1 MKAKKTIALILVMV
15 MVLGLLTVTASADTA
30 GSLGSPANGIKSIT
44 ISGAGVHDNE
54 ERILTGSSAPYNLTY
69 NVKLASGTADGTVV
83 TATFEKENASNENLV
98 ISSAKPNSI
107 LNAVSRK
114 HIKKHASLTYT
125 ATVQNGTA
133 SMTVYVYPNL
143 SDSVKTYGTYVI
155 NFQLDTVNNPI
166 LRNGE
171 GDLNAEI
178 RFGDPAYPMTE
189 PERYMSFT
197 EDTASSTNTIAVYNA
212 VYAGPIEDYVPD
224 LYSMYLKDLSKADAT
239 TLKFYSDNMDKIEF
253 RTYDANGNM
262 TPVNTV
268 SATVSKASPTLSTV
282 VYVKAAGS
290 IEITSSTSTK
300 KVVVNFS
307 EPNYTAGDHSD
318 VLHPEGATAYLPGLT
333 QYANRG
339 DWGSVSAGGD
349 NLLDPANK
357 IKGYYGFAANG
368 FSLGSL
374 GGYVQYDFH
383 SNPIRNLDTNPYG
396 VDFVVYGNAFNG
408 NPEAAAVQV
417 YAQEILTDDGNGNVT
432 YGPYKW
438 YELAGSMYY
447 SDSAVRNTTVSY
459 TLLKAADD
467 ADEETKNNDGVYA
480 AIGNAAST
488 KFSAATTWFPT
499 KGSMNHEATSGI
511 NDTTN
516 TYITEYTDTTLK
528 FTGVTS
534 IPDSDSNADYAFGYA
549 DVTPVPSV
557 KDGTPVN
564 PYTPYTSDKDGGDG
578 FDLAWAVEIGGT
590 TPVKIDNAKYVR
602 IYSAVLYNTGIFGET
617 SPEITGIFRAVG
629 TTSETAAIP
638 TVKLD
643 NTEVALD
650 EFATQISRNVYY
662 MDYGISNGSTVS
674 ISADSNANVL
684 INGVQTD
691 TFTATDKTE
700 AVQIVVQSGTA
711 EAFYLI
717 ID

>member
-1 MKAKKTIALILVMV
+1 MKAKKILALILVTV

-30 GSLGSPANGIKSIT
+30 GSLGSPTNGIKSIT
-44 ISGAGVHDNE
+44 ISGANINNNE
-54 ERILTGSSAPYNLTY
+54 DRTLTGSSAPYNLTY

-98 ISSAKPNSI
+98 VSSAKPNSI

-114 HIKKHASLTYT
+114 HIKKHASLTYN

-133 SMTVYVYPNL
+133 TMTVYVYPNL
-143 SDSVKTYGTYVI
+143 ADSVKSYGTYVI
-155 NFQLDTVNNPI
+155 NFQLAEVNNPI
-166 LRNGE
+166 TVNGTQ
-171 GDLNAEI
+171 I

-189 PERYMSFT
+189 PERYMSFEAAGT
-197 EDTASSTNTIAVYNA
+197 DAYNA
-212 VYAGPIEDYVPD
+212 VYAGPTAGFVPD
-224 LYSMYLKDLSKADAT
+224 LYSLYLKSDAAL
-239 TLKFYSDNMDKIEF
+239 TLTSNSTDIVF

-262 TPVNTV
+262 TETNTV
-268 SATVSKASPTLSTV
+268 TGTSGTGYFSTV
-282 VYVKAAGS
+282 IYAKAAGS
-290 IEITSSTSTK
+290 IQVATASSTTATTI
-300 KVVVNFS
+300 NFS
-307 EPNYTAGDHSD
+307 TPNDPSSAHDAQ
-318 VLHPEGATAYLPGLT
+318 LHPDGAIAYLPGIT

-339 DWGSVSAGGD
+339 DWGSISTDGN
-349 NLLDPANK
+349 NLLTPATK
-357 IKGYYGFAANG
+357 VKGYKGFAANG

-374 GGYVQYDFH
+374 GGYVQYDFS
-383 SNPIRNLDTNPYG
+383 SNPIQNLDTNPYG

-417 YAQEILTDDGNGNVT
+417 YAQKVLSDGTLGD
-432 YGPYKW
+432 YKW

-447 SDSAVRNTTVSY
+447 SDSAVRNATVYYTKDNAGLHAAVNGVTHSQNPFTT
-459 TLLKAADD
+459 AA
-467 ADEETKNNDGVYA
+467 A
-480 AIGNAAST
+480 
-488 KFSAATTWFPT
+488 WFPT
-499 KGSMNHEATSGI
+499 KGGMSHEATSGI
-511 NDTTN
+511 NNTLTN
-516 TYITEYTDTTLK
+516 SYITEYTDTTLK

-650 EFATQISRNVYY
+650 EFATPISRNVYY
-662 MDYGISNGSTVS
+662 IDYGISNGSTVS

>member
-1 MKAKKTIALILVMV
+1 MKAKKFLALILVTV

-30 GSLGSPANGIKSIT
+30 GSLGSPTNGIKSIT
-44 ISGAGVHDNE
+44 ISGANINNNE
-54 ERILTGSSAPYNLTY
+54 DRTLTGSSAPYNLTY

-98 ISSAKPNSI
+98 VSSAKPNSI

-114 HIKKHASLTYT
+114 HIKKHASLTYN

-133 SMTVYVYPNL
+133 TMTVYVYPNL
-143 SDSVKTYGTYVI
+143 ADSVKSYGTYVI
-155 NFQLDTVNNPI
+155 NFQLADVNNPI
-166 LRNGE
+166 TVNGTQ
-171 GDLNAEI
+171 I

-189 PERYMSFT
+189 PERYMSF
-197 EDTASSTNTIAVYNA
+197 EAAGTNAYNA
-212 VYAGPIEDYVPD
+212 VYAGPTAGFVPD
-224 LYSMYLKDLSKADAT
+224 LYSLYLKSDAAL
-239 TLKFYSDNMDKIEF
+239 TLTSNSTDIVF

-262 TPVNTV
+262 TETNTV
-268 SATVSKASPTLSTV
+268 TGTSGTGYFSTV

-290 IEITSSTSTK
+290 ISVSKAGSTVATI
-300 KVVVNFS
+300 NFS
-307 EPNYTAGDHSD
+307 APNDPSAVHNAQ
-318 VLHPEGATAYLPGLT
+318 LHPEGATAYLPGLT

-339 DWGSVSAGGD
+339 DWGSISAGGD

-417 YAQEILTDDGNGNVT
+417 YAQEVLTDDGNGNIT

-447 SDSAVRNTTVSY
+447 SDSAVRNATVYY
-459 TLLKAADD
+459 TKDD
-467 ADEETKNNDGVYA
+467 AGLHATVNGVIHSQNPFTTA
-480 AIGNAAST
+480 A
-488 KFSAATTWFPT
+488 TWFPT
-499 KGSMNHEATSGI
+499 KSGMNHEATSGI
-511 NDTTN
+511 NNTLTN
-516 TYITEYTDTTLK
+516 SYITEYTDTTLK

>member
-1 MKAKKTIALILVMV
+1 MKAKKALALILVMV

-30 GSLGSPANGIKSIT
+30 GSLGSPTNGIKSIT
-44 ISGAGVHDNE
+44 ISGANINNNE
-54 ERILTGSSAPYNLTY
+54 DRTLTGSSAPYNLTY

-98 ISSAKPNSI
+98 VSSAKPNSI

-114 HIKKHASLTYT
+114 HIKKHASLTYN

-133 SMTVYVYPNL
+133 TMTVYVYPNL
-143 SDSVKTYGTYVI
+143 ADSVKSYGTYVI
-155 NFQLDTVNNPI
+155 NFQLADVNNPI
-166 LRNGE
+166 TVNGTQ
-171 GDLNAEI
+171 I

-189 PERYMSFT
+189 PERYMSFEAAGT
-197 EDTASSTNTIAVYNA
+197 DAYNA
-212 VYAGPIEDYVPD
+212 VYAGPTAGFVPD
-224 LYSMYLKDLSKADAT
+224 LYSLYLKSDAAL
-239 TLKFYSDNMDKIEF
+239 TLTSNSTDVVF

-262 TPVNTV
+262 TETNTV
-268 SATVSKASPTLSTV
+268 TGTSGEGYFSTV
-282 VYVKAAGS
+282 IYAKAAGS
-290 IEITSSTSTK
+290 IQVATAGSTTATTI
-300 KVVVNFS
+300 NFS
-307 EPNYTAGDHSD
+307 APNDPSAVHNAQ
-318 VLHPEGATAYLPGLT
+318 LHPEGATAYLPGLT

-339 DWGSVSAGGD
+339 DWGSVSTGGD

-417 YAQEILTDDGNGNVT
+417 YAQEVLSDGTLGA
-432 YGPYKW
+432 YEW

-447 SDSAVRNTTVSY
+447 SDSAVRNATVSY
-459 TLLKAADD
+459 TLASNGAITAKV
-467 ADEETKNNDGVYA
+467 NDTVHSQNPFVT
-480 AIGNAAST
+480 NAA
-488 KFSAATTWFPT
+488 WFPT
-499 KGSMNHEATSGI
+499 KSDMNHEATSGI
-511 NDTTN
+511 NNTLTN

-549 DVTPVPSV
+549 DITPVPSV

-617 SPEITGIFRAVG
+617 SPEITGIFRTNGNDGSTTGAEIVILDNATREIPYETENMGYRSLTAGTYFLGSDAENVYVNETAIDASEGYVLTITAGQTVRIVAQSGKQAPYVTVIVG
-629 TTSETAAIP
+629 T
-638 TVKLD
+638 
-643 NTEVALD
+643 N
-650 EFATQISRNVYY
+650 
-662 MDYGISNGSTVS
+662 
-674 ISADSNANVL
+674 
-684 INGVQTD
+684 
-691 TFTATDKTE
+691 
-700 AVQIVVQSGTA
+700 
-711 EAFYLI
+711 
-717 ID
+717 

>member
-1 MKAKKTIALILVMV
+1 MKAKKALALILVLV

-30 GSLGSPANGIKSIT
+30 GSLGSPTNGIKSIT
-44 ISGAGVHDNE
+44 ISGANINNNE
-54 ERILTGSSAPYNLTY
+54 DRTLTGSSAPYNLTY

-98 ISSAKPNSI
+98 VSSAKPNSI

-114 HIKKHASLTYT
+114 HIKKHASLTYN

-133 SMTVYVYPNL
+133 TMTVYVYPNL
-143 SDSVKTYGTYVI
+143 ADSVKSYGTYVI
-155 NFQLDTVNNPI
+155 NFQLADVNNPI
-166 LRNGE
+166 TVNGTQ
-171 GDLNAEI
+171 I

-189 PERYMSFT
+189 PERYMSF
-197 EDTASSTNTIAVYNA
+197 EAAGTNAYNA
-212 VYAGPIEDYVPD
+212 VYAGPTAGFVPD
-224 LYSMYLKDLSKADAT
+224 LYSLYLKSDAAL
-239 TLKFYSDNMDKIEF
+239 TLTSNSTDIVF

-262 TPVNTV
+262 TETNTV
-268 SATVSKASPTLSTV
+268 TGTSGTGYFSTV
-282 VYVKAAGS
+282 IYVKAAGS
-290 IEITSSTSTK
+290 IQVATAGSTTATTI
-300 KVVVNFS
+300 NFS
-307 EPNYTAGDHSD
+307 APNDPSSAHDAQ
-318 VLHPEGATAYLPGLT
+318 LHPDGAIAYLPGIT

-339 DWGSVSAGGD
+339 DWGSISAGGD

-374 GGYVQYDFH
+374 GGYVQYDFS
-383 SNPIRNLDTNPYG
+383 SNPIQNLDTNPYG

-417 YAQEILTDDGNGNVT
+417 YAQKVLSDGTLGD
-432 YGPYKW
+432 YKW

-447 SDSAVRNTTVSY
+447 SDSAVRNATVYYTKDDTGLHAAVNGVTHSQDPFTT
-459 TLLKAADD
+459 AA
-467 ADEETKNNDGVYA
+467 A
-480 AIGNAAST
+480 
-488 KFSAATTWFPT
+488 WFPT
-499 KGSMNHEATSGI
+499 KSGMNHEATSGI
-511 NDTTN
+511 NNTLTN
-516 TYITEYTDTTLK
+516 SYITEYTNTTLK

-578 FDLAWAVEIGGT
+578 FDLAWAVDISTGE
-590 TPVKIDNAKYVR
+590 PVKVNNAKYVR

-629 TTSETAAIP
+629 TTGSVATSDAVIYFGDATVPTPMNNNAKTSVQAGTYWLVSEEEYVYVNGIEVSSDAASGDGYEI
-638 TVKLD
+638 TVTSGKP
-643 NTEVALD
+643 
-650 EFATQISRNVYY
+650 
-662 MDYGISNGSTVS
+662 
-674 ISADSNANVL
+674 
-684 INGVQTD
+684 
-691 TFTATDKTE
+691 
-700 AVQIVVQSGTA
+700 VQIITQSGT
-711 EAFYLI
+711 EAPFITVLSC
-717 ID
+717 D

>member
-15 MVLGLLTVTASADTA
+15 MVLGLLTVTASATPA
-30 GSLGSPANGIKSIT
+30 GSLSSPTNGIKSIT
-44 ISGAGVHDNE
+44 ISGANINNNE
-54 ERILTGSSAPYNLTY
+54 DRTLTGSSAPYNLTY
-69 NVKLASGTADGTVV
+69 NVLLASGTADGTVV

-98 ISSAKPNSI
+98 VSSAKPNSI

-114 HIKKHASLTYT
+114 HIKKHASLTYN

-133 SMTVYVYPNL
+133 TMTVYVYPNL
-143 SDSVKTYGTYVI
+143 ADSVKSYGTYVI
-155 NFQLDTVNNPI
+155 NFQLADVNNPI
-166 LRNGE
+166 TVNGTQ
-171 GDLNAEI
+171 I

-189 PERYMSFT
+189 PERYMSF
-197 EDTASSTNTIAVYNA
+197 EAAGTNAYNA
-212 VYAGPIEDYVPD
+212 VYAGPTAGFVPD
-224 LYSMYLKDLSKADAT
+224 LYSLYLKSDAAL
-239 TLKFYSDNMDKIEF
+239 TLTSNSTDIVF

-262 TPVNTV
+262 TETNTV
-268 SATVSKASPTLSTV
+268 TGTSGTGYFSTV
-282 VYVKAAGS
+282 IYAKAAGS
-290 IEITSSTSTK
+290 IQVATAGSTTATTI
-300 KVVVNFS
+300 NFS
-307 EPNYTAGDHSD
+307 APNDPSAVHNAQ
-318 VLHPEGATAYLPGLT
+318 LHPEGATAYLPGLT

-339 DWGSVSAGGD
+339 DWGSISAGGD

-374 GGYVQYDFH
+374 GGYVQYDFS
-383 SNPIRNLDTNPYG
+383 SNPIQNLDTNPYG

-417 YAQEILTDDGNGNVT
+417 YAQEVLSDGTLGE
-432 YGPYKW
+432 YKW

-447 SDSAVRNTTVSY
+447 SDSAVRNATVYYTKDNAGLHAAVNGVTHSQDPFTT
-459 TLLKAADD
+459 AA
-467 ADEETKNNDGVYA
+467 
-480 AIGNAAST
+480 
-488 KFSAATTWFPT
+488 TWFPT

-617 SPEITGIFRAVG
+617 SPEITGIFRTNGNDGSTTGAEIVILDNATREIPYETENMGYRSLTAGTYFLGSDAENVYVNETAIDASEGYVLTITAGQTVRIVAQSGKQAPYVTVIVG
-629 TTSETAAIP
+629 T
-638 TVKLD
+638 
-643 NTEVALD
+643 N
-650 EFATQISRNVYY
+650 
-662 MDYGISNGSTVS
+662 
-674 ISADSNANVL
+674 
-684 INGVQTD
+684 
-691 TFTATDKTE
+691 
-700 AVQIVVQSGTA
+700 
-711 EAFYLI
+711 
-717 ID
+717 

>member
-1 MKAKKTIALILVMV
+1 MKAKKTIALILVTV
-15 MVLGLLTVTASADTA
+15 MVLGLLTVTASATPA
-30 GSLGSPANGIKSIT
+30 GSLSSPTNGIKSIT
-44 ISGAGVHDNE
+44 ISGANINNNE
-54 ERILTGSSAPYNLTY
+54 DRTLTGSSAPYNLTY

-98 ISSAKPNSI
+98 VSSAKPNSI

-114 HIKKHASLTYT
+114 HIKKHASLTYN

-133 SMTVYVYPNL
+133 TMTVYVYPNL
-143 SDSVKTYGTYVI
+143 EDSVKSYGTYVI
-155 NFQLDTVNNPI
+155 NFQLAEVNNPI
-166 LRNGE
+166 TVNGTQ
-171 GDLNAEI
+171 I

-189 PERYMSFT
+189 PERYMSF
-197 EDTASSTNTIAVYNA
+197 EAAGTNAYNA
-212 VYAGPIEDYVPD
+212 VYAGPTAGFVPD
-224 LYSMYLKDLSKADAT
+224 LYSLYLKSDAAL
-239 TLKFYSDNMDKIEF
+239 TLTSNSTDVVF

-262 TPVNTV
+262 TEKNSVTGT
-268 SATVSKASPTLSTV
+268 SGEGYFSTV
-282 VYVKAAGS
+282 IYAKAAGS
-290 IEITSSTSTK
+290 IQVTTAGSTTATTI
-300 KVVVNFS
+300 NFS
-307 EPNYTAGDHSD
+307 APNDPSAVHNAQ
-318 VLHPEGATAYLPGLT
+318 LHPEGATAYLPGLT

-417 YAQEILTDDGNGNVT
+417 YAQEVLTDDGNGNVT

-447 SDSAVRNTTVSY
+447 SDSAVRNATVYY
-459 TLLKAADD
+459 TKDD
-467 ADEETKNNDGVYA
+467 AGLHAAVNGVTHSQDPFTTA
-480 AIGNAAST
+480 A
-488 KFSAATTWFPT
+488 TWFPV
-499 KGSMNHEATSGI
+499 KDGMSHEATSGI
-511 NDTTN
+511 NNTLTN
-516 TYITEYTDTTLK
+516 SYITEYTDTTLK

-617 SPEITGIFRAVG
+617 SPEITGIFRTNGNDGSTTGAEIVILDNATREIPYETENMGYRSLTAGTYFLGSDAENVYVNETAIDASEGYVLTITAGQTVRIVAQSGKQAPYVTVIVG
-629 TTSETAAIP
+629 T
-638 TVKLD
+638 
-643 NTEVALD
+643 N
-650 EFATQISRNVYY
+650 
-662 MDYGISNGSTVS
+662 
-674 ISADSNANVL
+674 
-684 INGVQTD
+684 
-691 TFTATDKTE
+691 
-700 AVQIVVQSGTA
+700 
-711 EAFYLI
+711 
-717 ID
+717 

>member
-1 MKAKKTIALILVMV
+1 MKAKKFLALILVTV

-30 GSLGSPANGIKSIT
+30 GSLGSPTNGIKSIT
-44 ISGAGVHDNE
+44 ISGANINNNE
-54 ERILTGSSAPYNLTY
+54 DRTLTGSSAPYNLTY

-98 ISSAKPNSI
+98 VSSAKPNSI

-114 HIKKHASLTYT
+114 HIKKHASLTYN

-133 SMTVYVYPNL
+133 TMTVYVYPNL
-143 SDSVKTYGTYVI
+143 ADSVKSYGTYVI
-155 NFQLDTVNNPI
+155 NFQLAEVNNPI
-166 LRNGE
+166 TVNGTQ
-171 GDLNAEI
+171 I

-189 PERYMSFT
+189 PERYMSFEAAGT
-197 EDTASSTNTIAVYNA
+197 DAYNA
-212 VYAGPIEDYVPD
+212 VYAGPTAGFVPD
-224 LYSMYLKDLSKADAT
+224 LYSLYLKSDAAL
-239 TLKFYSDNMDKIEF
+239 TLTSNSTDIVF

-262 TPVNTV
+262 TETNTV
-268 SATVSKASPTLSTV
+268 TGTSGTGYFSTV
-282 VYVKAAGS
+282 IYVKAAGS
-290 IEITSSTSTK
+290 IQVATAGSTTATTI
-300 KVVVNFS
+300 NFS
-307 EPNYTAGDHSD
+307 APNDPSSAHDAQ
-318 VLHPEGATAYLPGLT
+318 LHPDGAIAYLPGIT

-339 DWGSVSAGGD
+339 DWGSVSTGGD

-374 GGYVQYDFH
+374 GGYVQYDFS
-383 SNPIRNLDTNPYG
+383 SNPIQNLDTNPYG

-417 YAQEILTDDGNGNVT
+417 YAQEVLSDGTLGE
-432 YGPYKW
+432 YKW

-447 SDSAVRNTTVSY
+447 SDSAVRNATVYYTKDNAGLHAAVNGVTHSQDPFTT
-459 TLLKAADD
+459 AA
-467 ADEETKNNDGVYA
+467 
-480 AIGNAAST
+480 
-488 KFSAATTWFPT
+488 TWFPT
-499 KGSMNHEATSGI
+499 KSDMNHEATSGI
-511 NDTTN
+511 NNTLTN
-516 TYITEYTDTTLK
+516 TYITEYTANTLK
-528 FTGVTS
+528 FAGITS

-617 SPEITGIFRAVG
+617 SPEITGIFRTNGNDGSTTGAEIVILDNATREIPYETENMGYRSLTAGTYFLGSDAENVYVNETAIDASEGYVLTITAGQTVRIVAQSGKQAPYVTVIVG
-629 TTSETAAIP
+629 T
-638 TVKLD
+638 
-643 NTEVALD
+643 N
-650 EFATQISRNVYY
+650 
-662 MDYGISNGSTVS
+662 
-674 ISADSNANVL
+674 
-684 INGVQTD
+684 
-691 TFTATDKTE
+691 
-700 AVQIVVQSGTA
+700 
-711 EAFYLI
+711 
-717 ID
+717 

>member
-1 MKAKKTIALILVMV
+1 MKAKKILALILVTV
-15 MVLGLLTVTASADTA
+15 MVLGLLTVTVSADTA

-44 ISGAGVHDNE
+44 ITGANINSNE
-54 ERILTGSSAPYNLTY
+54 DRTLTGSSAPYDLTY

-98 ISSAKPNSI
+98 VSSAKPNSI

-114 HIKKHASLTYT
+114 HIKKHASLTYN

-133 SMTVYVYPNL
+133 TMTVYVYPNL
-143 SDSVKTYGTYVI
+143 ADSVKSYGTYVI
-155 NFQLDTVNNPI
+155 NFQLAEVNNPI
-166 LRNGE
+166 TVNGTQ
-171 GDLNAEI
+171 I

-189 PERYMSFT
+189 PERYMSF
-197 EDTASSTNTIAVYNA
+197 EAAGTNAYNA
-212 VYAGPIEDYVPD
+212 VYAGPTAGFVPD
-224 LYSMYLKDLSKADAT
+224 LYSLYLKSDAAL
-239 TLKFYSDNMDKIEF
+239 TLTSNSTDIVF

-262 TPVNTV
+262 TEKNSVTGT
-268 SATVSKASPTLSTV
+268 SGEGYFSTV
-282 VYVKAAGS
+282 IYAKAAGS
-290 IEITSSTSTK
+290 IQVTTAGSTTATTI
-300 KVVVNFS
+300 NFS
-307 EPNYTAGDHSD
+307 APNDPSAVHNAQ
-318 VLHPEGATAYLPGLT
+318 LHPEGATAYLPGLT

-339 DWGSVSAGGD
+339 DWGSVSTGGD

-383 SNPIRNLDTNPYG
+383 SNPIQNLDTNPYG

-417 YAQEILTDDGNGNVT
+417 YAQEVLTDDGNGNIT

-447 SDSAVRNTTVSY
+447 SDSAVRNATVYYTKDNAGLHAAVNGVTHSQDPFTT
-459 TLLKAADD
+459 AA
-467 ADEETKNNDGVYA
+467 
-480 AIGNAAST
+480 
-488 KFSAATTWFPT
+488 TWFPT
-499 KGSMNHEATSGI
+499 KSGMNHEATSGI
-511 NDTTN
+511 NNTLTN

-564 PYTPYTSDKDGGDG
+564 PYTPYTSDKVGGDG
-578 FDLAWAVEIGGT
+578 FDLAWAVDISTGE
-590 TPVKIDNAKYVR
+590 PVKVNNAKYVR

-617 SPEITGIFRAVG
+617 SPEITGIFRTNG
-629 TTSETAAIP
+629 TVTAATTATP
-638 TVKLD
+638 TVKV
-643 NTEVALD
+643 NGQTVTPAVAGEEIPVVTGTTD
-650 EFATQISRNVYY
+650 EEALISVVAT
-662 MDYGISNGSTVS
+662 
-674 ISADSNANVL
+674 DSSHVFINDAIANEHSF
-684 INGVQTD
+684 
-691 TFTATDKTE
+691 TFTEDETLIRVI
-700 AVQIVVQSGTA
+700 VQDDSTA
-711 EAFYLI
+711 APYIGYIKLQGER
-717 ID
+717 

>member
-1 MKAKKTIALILVMV
+1 MKAKKFLALILVTV

-30 GSLGSPANGIKSIT
+30 GSLGSPTNGIKSIT
-44 ISGAGVHDNE
+44 ITGANINNNE
-54 ERILTGSSAPYNLTY
+54 DRTLTGSSAPYNLTY

-98 ISSAKPNSI
+98 VSSAKPNSI

-114 HIKKHASLTYT
+114 HIKKHASLTYN

-133 SMTVYVYPNL
+133 TMTVYVYPNL
-143 SDSVKTYGTYVI
+143 ADSVKTYGTYVI
-155 NFQLDTVNNPI
+155 NFQLAEVNNPI
-166 LRNGE
+166 TVNGTQ
-171 GDLNAEI
+171 I

-189 PERYMSFT
+189 PERYMSFEAAGT
-197 EDTASSTNTIAVYNA
+197 DAYNA
-212 VYAGPIEDYVPD
+212 VYAGPTAGFVPD
-224 LYSMYLKDLSKADAT
+224 LYSLYLKSDAAL
-239 TLKFYSDNMDKIEF
+239 TLTSNSTDIVF

-262 TPVNTV
+262 TETNTV
-268 SATVSKASPTLSTV
+268 TGTSGTGYFSTV
-282 VYVKAAGS
+282 IYAKAAGS
-290 IEITSSTSTK
+290 IQVATAGSTTATTI
-300 KVVVNFS
+300 NFS
-307 EPNYTAGDHSD
+307 APNDPSSAHDAQ
-318 VLHPEGATAYLPGLT
+318 LHPDGAIAYLPGIT

-339 DWGSVSAGGD
+339 DWGSISAGGD

-374 GGYVQYDFH
+374 GGYVQYDFS
-383 SNPIRNLDTNPYG
+383 SNPIQNLDTNPYG

-417 YAQEILTDDGNGNVT
+417 YAQEVLSDGTLGA
-432 YGPYKW
+432 YKW

-447 SDSAVRNTTVSY
+447 SDSAVRNATVYYTKDNAGLHAAVNGVTHSQDPFTT
-459 TLLKAADD
+459 AA
-467 ADEETKNNDGVYA
+467 
-480 AIGNAAST
+480 
-488 KFSAATTWFPT
+488 TWFPT
-499 KGSMNHEATSGI
+499 KSDMNHEATSGI
-511 NDTTN
+511 NNALTN
-516 TYITEYTDTTLK
+516 TYITEYTANTLK
-528 FTGVTS
+528 FAGITS

-617 SPEITGIFRAVG
+617 SPEITGIFRAAG
-629 TTSETAAIP
+629 TTTETASSA
-638 TVKLD
+638 TVSINGIEIEPED
-643 NTEVALD
+643 DAD
-650 EFATQISRNVYY
+650 QISRNVYY
-662 MDYGISNGSTVS
+662 YHAGLASGTAITVS
-674 ISADSNANVL
+674 ATEDANVYM
-684 INGVQTD
+684 NGAYTN
-691 TFTATDKTE
+691 TITTTANTA

-711 EAFYLI
+711 EAFILV

>member
-1 MKAKKTIALILVMV
+1 MKAKKILALILVTV

-30 GSLGSPANGIKSIT
+30 GSLGSPTNGIKSIT
-44 ISGAGVHDNE
+44 ISGANINNNE
-54 ERILTGSSAPYNLTY
+54 DRTLTGSSAPYNLTY

-98 ISSAKPNSI
+98 VSSAKPNSI

-114 HIKKHASLTYT
+114 HIKKHASLTYN

-133 SMTVYVYPNL
+133 TMTVYVYPNL
-143 SDSVKTYGTYVI
+143 ADSVKSYGTYVI
-155 NFQLDTVNNPI
+155 NFQLAEVNNPI
-166 LRNGE
+166 TVNGTQ
-171 GDLNAEI
+171 I

-189 PERYMSFT
+189 PERYMSF
-197 EDTASSTNTIAVYNA
+197 EAAGTNAYNA
-212 VYAGPIEDYVPD
+212 VYAGPTAGFVPD
-224 LYSMYLKDLSKADAT
+224 LYSLYLKSDAAL
-239 TLKFYSDNMDKIEF
+239 TLTSNSTDIVF

-262 TPVNTV
+262 TETNTV
-268 SATVSKASPTLSTV
+268 TGTSGTGYFSTV
-282 VYVKAAGS
+282 IYAKAAGS
-290 IEITSSTSTK
+290 IQVATAGSTTATTI
-300 KVVVNFS
+300 NFS
-307 EPNYTAGDHSD
+307 APNDPSSAHDAQ
-318 VLHPEGATAYLPGLT
+318 LHPDGAIAYLPGLT

-339 DWGSVSAGGD
+339 DWGSISTDGN
-349 NLLDPANK
+349 NLLTPATK
-357 IKGYYGFAANG
+357 VKGYKGFAANG

-374 GGYVQYDFH
+374 GGYVQYDFS
-383 SNPIRNLDTNPYG
+383 SNPIQNLDTNPYG

-417 YAQEILTDDGNGNVT
+417 YAQEVLTDDGNGNIT

-447 SDSAVRNTTVSY
+447 SDSAVRNATVYY
-459 TLLKAADD
+459 TKDD
-467 ADEETKNNDGVYA
+467 AGLHAAVNGVIHSQNPFTTA
-480 AIGNAAST
+480 A
-488 KFSAATTWFPT
+488 TWFPT
-499 KGSMNHEATSGI
+499 KSGMSHEATSGI
-511 NDTTN
+511 NNTLTN

-564 PYTPYTSDKDGGDG
+564 PYTPYTSDKVGGDG

-617 SPEITGIFRAVG
+617 SPEITGIFRAAG
-629 TTSETAAIP
+629 TTTETASSA
-638 TVKLD
+638 TVSINGIEIEPED
-643 NTEVALD
+643 DAD
-650 EFATQISRNVYY
+650 QISRNVYY
-662 MDYGISNGSTVS
+662 YHAGLASGTAITVS
-674 ISADSNANVL
+674 ATEDANVYM
-684 INGVQTD
+684 NGAYTN
-691 TFTATDKTE
+691 TITTTANTA

-711 EAFYLI
+711 EAFILV

>member
-1 MKAKKTIALILVMV
+1 MKAKKFLALILVTV

-30 GSLGSPANGIKSIT
+30 GSLGSPTNGIKSIT
-44 ISGAGVHDNE
+44 ISGANINNNE
-54 ERILTGSSAPYNLTY
+54 DRTLTGSSAPYNLTY

-98 ISSAKPNSI
+98 VSSAKPNSI

-114 HIKKHASLTYT
+114 HIKKHASLTYN

-133 SMTVYVYPNL
+133 TMTVYVYPNL
-143 SDSVKTYGTYVI
+143 ADSVKSYGTYVI
-155 NFQLDTVNNPI
+155 NFQLAEVNNPI
-166 LRNGE
+166 TVNGTQ
-171 GDLNAEI
+171 I

-189 PERYMSFT
+189 PERYMSF
-197 EDTASSTNTIAVYNA
+197 ESVGDNTYNA
-212 VYAGPIEDYVPD
+212 VYAGPTAGFVPD
-224 LYSMYLKDLSKADAT
+224 LYSLYLKSDAAL
-239 TLKFYSDNMDKIEF
+239 TLTSNSTDIVF

-262 TPVNTV
+262 TETNTV
-268 SATVSKASPTLSTV
+268 TGTSGTGYFSTV
-282 VYVKAAGS
+282 IYVKAAGS
-290 IEITSSTSTK
+290 IQVTTAGSTTATTI
-300 KVVVNFS
+300 NFS
-307 EPNYTAGDHSD
+307 APNDPSSAHDAQ
-318 VLHPEGATAYLPGLT
+318 LHPDGAIAYLPGIT

-339 DWGSVSAGGD
+339 DWGSISTGGD
-349 NLLDPANK
+349 NLLTPATK
-357 IKGYYGFAANG
+357 VKGYKGFAANG

-374 GGYVQYDFH
+374 GGYVQYDFS
-383 SNPIRNLDTNPYG
+383 SNPIQNLDTNPYG

-417 YAQEILTDDGNGNVT
+417 YAQEVLSDGTLGD
-432 YGPYKW
+432 YKW

-459 TLLKAADD
+459 SLTESGDNA
-467 ADEETKNNDGVYA
+467 GVYA

-488 KFSAATTWFPT
+488 KFSPATAWFPT

-511 NDTTN
+511 NDATN

-534 IPDSDSNADYAFGYA
+534 IPDSDSNTDYAFGYA

-564 PYTPYTSDKDGGDG
+564 PYTPYTSDKVGGDG
-578 FDLAWAVEIGGT
+578 FDLAWAVELGSMK
-590 TPVKIDNAKYVR
+590 PVKINNAKYVR

-629 TTSETAAIP
+629 TTGSAATSDLMLVSTALIPTTNGGYQEVDAGSYRIRSTEENVYLNETAVDASTP
-638 TVKLD
+638 YQFTV
-643 NTEVALD
+643 E
-650 EFATQISRNVYY
+650 S
-662 MDYGISNGSTVS
+662 G
-674 ISADSNANVL
+674 
-684 INGVQTD
+684 
-691 TFTATDKTE
+691 KTYR
-700 AVQIVVQSGTA
+700 IVTQSGT
-711 EAFYLI
+711 EAPYI
-717 ID
+717 TVIKGK

>member
-1 MKAKKTIALILVMV
+1 MKAKKALALILVLV

-30 GSLGSPANGIKSIT
+30 GSLGSPTNGIKSIT
-44 ISGAGVHDNE
+44 ISGANINNNE
-54 ERILTGSSAPYNLTY
+54 DRTLTGSSAPYNLTY

-98 ISSAKPNSI
+98 VSSAKPNSI

-114 HIKKHASLTYT
+114 HIKKHASLTYN

-133 SMTVYVYPNL
+133 TMTVYVYPNL
-143 SDSVKTYGTYVI
+143 ADSVKSYGTYVI
-155 NFQLDTVNNPI
+155 NFQLAEVNNPI
-166 LRNGE
+166 TVNGTQ
-171 GDLNAEI
+171 I

-189 PERYMSFT
+189 PERYMSF
-197 EDTASSTNTIAVYNA
+197 EAAGTNAYNA
-212 VYAGPIEDYVPD
+212 VYAGPTAGFVPD
-224 LYSMYLKDLSKADAT
+224 LYSLYLKSNAAL
-239 TLKFYSDNMDKIEF
+239 TLTSNSTDIVF

-262 TPVNTV
+262 TETNTV
-268 SATVSKASPTLSTV
+268 TGTSGTGYFSTV
-282 VYVKAAGS
+282 IYAKAAGS
-290 IEITSSTSTK
+290 IQVATAGSTTATTI
-300 KVVVNFS
+300 NFS
-307 EPNYTAGDHSD
+307 APNDPSSAHDAQ
-318 VLHPEGATAYLPGLT
+318 LHPDGAIAYIPGLT

-339 DWGSVSAGGD
+339 DWGSISTGGN
-349 NLLDPANK
+349 NLLTPATK
-357 IKGYYGFAANG
+357 VKGYKGFAANG

-374 GGYVQYDFH
+374 GGYVQYDFS
-383 SNPIRNLDTNPYG
+383 SNPIQNLDTNPYG

-417 YAQEILTDDGNGNVT
+417 YAQKVLSDGTLGD
-432 YGPYKW
+432 YKW

-447 SDSAVRNTTVSY
+447 SDSAVRNATVYY
-459 TLLKAADD
+459 TKDD
-467 ADEETKNNDGVYA
+467 AGLHAAVNGVTHSQDPFTTA
-480 AIGNAAST
+480 AA
-488 KFSAATTWFPT
+488 WFPT
-499 KGSMNHEATSGI
+499 KGGMSHEATSGI
-511 NDTTN
+511 NNTLTN
-516 TYITEYTDTTLK
+516 SYITEYTDTTLK

>member
-1 MKAKKTIALILVMV
+1 MKAKKALALILVLV

-30 GSLGSPANGIKSIT
+30 GSLGSPTNGIKSIT
-44 ISGAGVHDNE
+44 ITGANINSNE
-54 ERILTGSSAPYNLTY
+54 DRTLTGSSAPYNLTY
-69 NVKLASGTADGTVV
+69 NVLLASGTADGTVV

-98 ISSAKPNSI
+98 VSSAKPNSI

-114 HIKKHASLTYT
+114 HIKKHASLTYN

-133 SMTVYVYPNL
+133 TMTVYVYPNL
-143 SDSVKTYGTYVI
+143 KDSVKSYGTYVI
-155 NFQLDTVNNPI
+155 NFQLADVNNPI
-166 LRNGE
+166 TVNGTQ
-171 GDLNAEI
+171 I

-189 PERYMSFT
+189 PERYMSFEAT
-197 EDTASSTNTIAVYNA
+197 GTNAYNA
-212 VYAGPIEDYVPD
+212 VYAGPTAGFVPD
-224 LYSMYLKDLSKADAT
+224 LYSLYLKSDAAL
-239 TLKFYSDNMDKIEF
+239 TLTSNGTDIVF

-262 TPVNTV
+262 TETNTV
-268 SATVSKASPTLSTV
+268 TGTSGDGYFSTV
-282 VYVKAAGS
+282 IYVKAAGS
-290 IEITSSTSTK
+290 IQVATAGSTTATTI
-300 KVVVNFS
+300 NFS
-307 EPNYTAGDHSD
+307 APNDPSSVHNAQ
-318 VLHPEGATAYLPGLT
+318 LHPEGATAYLPGLT

-339 DWGSVSAGGD
+339 DWGSISAGGD

-374 GGYVQYDFH
+374 GGYVQYDFS

-417 YAQEILTDDGNGNVT
+417 YAQEVLTDDGNGNIT

-447 SDSAVRNTTVSY
+447 SDSAVRNATVSY
-459 TLLKAADD
+459 TLASNGAITAKV
-467 ADEETKNNDGVYA
+467 NDTVHSQNPFVT
-480 AIGNAAST
+480 NAA
-488 KFSAATTWFPT
+488 WFPT

-578 FDLAWAVEIGGT
+578 FDLAWAVDISTGE
-590 TPVKIDNAKYVR
+590 PVKVNNAKYVR

-629 TTSETAAIP
+629 TTGTVATSDAVIYFGDAAVPTPMNNNAKTSVLAGTYWLVSEEEYVYVNGIEVSSDAASGDGYEI
-638 TVKLD
+638 TVTSGKP
-643 NTEVALD
+643 
-650 EFATQISRNVYY
+650 
-662 MDYGISNGSTVS
+662 
-674 ISADSNANVL
+674 
-684 INGVQTD
+684 
-691 TFTATDKTE
+691 
-700 AVQIVVQSGTA
+700 VQIITQSGT
-711 EAFYLI
+711 EAPFITVLSC
-717 ID
+717 D

>member
-1 MKAKKTIALILVMV
+1 
-15 MVLGLLTVTASADTA
+15 
-30 GSLGSPANGIKSIT
+30 
-44 ISGAGVHDNE
+44 
-54 ERILTGSSAPYNLTY
+54 
-69 NVKLASGTADGTVV
+69 
-83 TATFEKENASNENLV
+83 
-98 ISSAKPNSI
+98 
-107 LNAVSRK
+107 
-114 HIKKHASLTYT
+114 
-125 ATVQNGTA
+125 
-133 SMTVYVYPNL
+133 
-143 SDSVKTYGTYVI
+143 
-155 NFQLDTVNNPI
+155 
-166 LRNGE
+166 
-171 GDLNAEI
+171 
-178 RFGDPAYPMTE
+178 MTE
-189 PERYMSFT
+189 PERYMSF
-197 EDTASSTNTIAVYNA
+197 ESVGDNTYNA
-212 VYAGPIEDYVPD
+212 VYAGPTAGFVPD
-224 LYSMYLKDLSKADAT
+224 LYSLYLKSDAAL
-239 TLKFYSDNMDKIEF
+239 TLTSNGTDIVF

-262 TPVNTV
+262 TETNTV
-268 SATVSKASPTLSTV
+268 TGTSGTGYFSTV

-290 IEITSSTSTK
+290 ISVSKAGSTVATI
-300 KVVVNFS
+300 NFS
-307 EPNYTAGDHSD
+307 APNDPSSAHDAQ
-318 VLHPEGATAYLPGLT
+318 LHPDGAIAYIPGLT

-339 DWGSVSAGGD
+339 DWGSISTGGN
-349 NLLDPANK
+349 NLLTPATK
-357 IKGYYGFAANG
+357 VKGYKGFAANG

-417 YAQEILTDDGNGNVT
+417 YAQEVLTDDGNGNIT

-447 SDSAVRNTTVSY
+447 SDSAVRNATVYY
-459 TLLKAADD
+459 TKDD
-467 ADEETKNNDGVYA
+467 AGLHAAVNGVTHSQDPFTTA
-480 AIGNAAST
+480 AA
-488 KFSAATTWFPT
+488 WFPT
-499 KGSMNHEATSGI
+499 KGGMSHEATSGI
-511 NDTTN
+511 NNTLTN
-516 TYITEYTDTTLK
+516 SYITEYTDTTLK